1 MSPQIVAAETNQ
13 EVKKVCEEDRHP
25 ADTLIL
31 LIFRRRVQCD
41 HKILA
46 VKFVYVEELE
56 GQIAIACPNERA
68 SSG

>member
-13 EVKKVCEEDRHP
+13 EVKKVCKKNGHP

-41 HKILA
+41 DKILA
-46 VKFVYVEELE
+46 V
-56 GQIAIACPNERA
+56 
-68 SSG
+68 